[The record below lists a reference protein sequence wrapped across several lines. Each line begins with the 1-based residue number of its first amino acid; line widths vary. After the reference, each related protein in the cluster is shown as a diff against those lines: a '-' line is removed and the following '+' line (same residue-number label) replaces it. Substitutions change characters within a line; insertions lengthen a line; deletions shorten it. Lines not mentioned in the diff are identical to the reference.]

1 MNDKPKSN
9 AMPRPKSP
17 LMPCGALKNICR
29 PALDRIAMLEKALS
43 QAAQDLDWCRSKMPR
58 DAYVFEGKTRLEDRV
73 AEFAAKA
80 RRACD
85 SQHPADRGWRR

>member
-1 MNDKPKSN
+1 MGDLKIEIRRFKMNDKTQEQRDAEAKESVN
-9 AMPRPKSP
+9 AMRSAQKHMS
-17 LMPCGALKNICR
+17 A
-29 PALDRIAMLEKALS
+29 ALDRIAMLEKALS

-80 RRACD
+80 RR
-85 SQHPADRGWRR
+85 GL